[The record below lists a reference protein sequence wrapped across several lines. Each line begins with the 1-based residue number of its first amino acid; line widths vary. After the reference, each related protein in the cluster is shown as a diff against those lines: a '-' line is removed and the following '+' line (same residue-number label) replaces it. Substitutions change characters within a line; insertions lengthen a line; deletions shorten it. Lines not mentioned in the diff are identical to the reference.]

1 MNEIISSLHQQTIGQ
16 WLQFA
21 GAGAFAVGALLSLHH
36 IAIAACVFGGAAA
49 FYAGRKLREGK

>member
-1 MNEIISSLHQQTIGQ
+1 MNEIISSVHQQTIGQ

-36 IAIAACVFGGAAA
+36 TAIVICFAGGAAA
-49 FYAGRKLREGK
+49 FYLGRKLREGK